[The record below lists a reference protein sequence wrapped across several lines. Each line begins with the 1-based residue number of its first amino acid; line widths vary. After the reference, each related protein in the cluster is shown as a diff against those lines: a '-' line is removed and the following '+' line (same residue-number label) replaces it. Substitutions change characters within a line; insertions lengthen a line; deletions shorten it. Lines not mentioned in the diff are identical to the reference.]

1 MSLKTILEYQLLSI
15 GDFSL
20 TIVQI
25 ISAVIILVAARF
37 FLGFMDK
44 VVLKKFFASNNRF
57 DVGRQY
63 ALKQFLKY
71 IVYTLSLLLV
81 LQTVGVD
88 LSLLFAG
95 SAALLVGMS
104 LGLQQTFND
113 LFSGIILLIEGT
125 VEVGDIVL
133 VDDMIGKVQSI
144 GIRTSRIVTRDK
156 NVIIIPNSKLV
167 TESVNN
173 WSNNKTPTR
182 FQLSIGVAYDSDIA
196 KVQQLLLQAAIAQ
209 PKILKEPAPWIQF
222 ADFADSSLQF
232 NVHFYSK
239 EVMDIEAI
247 KSDVRFKINTLFNEH
262 EVSIPYPHRELLIK
276 NAMPNF
282 KVANGK
288 LLDGEKLK
296 YAPDK

>member
-1 MSLKTILEYQLLSI
+1 MSLKTILEYQLMSI

-25 ISAVIILVAARF
+25 ISAIVILVAARF
-37 FLGFMDK
+37 FLAFMNK
-44 VVLKKFFASNNRF
+44 VALKKFFASNNRF

-63 ALKQFLKY
+63 ALRQFLKY

-133 VDDMIGKVQSI
+133 VDDMIGKVKEI
-144 GIRTSRIVTRDK
+144 GIRTSRIVTRDQ

-196 KVQQLLLQAAIAQ
+196 KVQQLLLQAAIGHQ
-209 PKILKEPAPWIQF
+209 KILKEPAPWIQF
-222 ADFADSSLQF
+222 ADFADSALQF

-247 KSDVRFKINTLFNEH
+247 KSDVRFKINTLFKEH
-262 EVSIPYPHRELLIK
+262 NVSIPFPQRELFIK

-288 LLDGEKLK
+288 MIDGEKLL
-296 YAPDK
+296 YSSDK